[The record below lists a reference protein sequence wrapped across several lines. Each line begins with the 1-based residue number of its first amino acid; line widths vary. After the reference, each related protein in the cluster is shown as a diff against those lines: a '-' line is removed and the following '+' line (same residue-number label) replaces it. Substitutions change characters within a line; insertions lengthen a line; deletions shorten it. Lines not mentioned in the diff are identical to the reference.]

1 MILEFTNR
9 LVNEFMIL
17 ASPSFPCKEQEEK
30 RRTLS
35 QP

>member
-9 LVNEFMIL
+9 LINELMIV
-17 ASPSFPCKEQEEK
+17 ASPSFPCKEREEK
-30 RRTLS
+30 HQTLS